1 MKKIINNSVILLLL
15 FVTKEGQAQK
25 IHKAYDVVIYGA
37 TSAGVMAAVAAKQ
50 NGTSVMLLSP
60 ETHIGGLTSN
70 GLGWTDIGNQTHQK
84 TIGGLTLNFFHRIHR
99 YYQNAKA
106 WNQETLANYRE
117 KVTNSIY
124 ELTDSLMWT
133 FEPHVAEKVF
143 NNFIRENK
151 ITMKLNQWLDRQHG
165 VKKENGKIVS
175 ITMLNG
181 DTYSGKVFI
190 DATYEGDLMAAA
202 GVSYTIGREPNS
214 KYGETINGI
223 ETQLTKGN
231 NLPRG
236 IDPYLQKGN
245 ATSGL
250 LPGINADAGGKDGEG
265 DKKIQAYCYRVCL
278 TDATLNRVMVAK
290 PANYKKEDFE
300 LIIRAAQKGVKTF
313 WKLSPLPN
321 RKTDSN
327 NDGGVSMD
335 YIGMNYDYPEASY
348 LERKK
353 MDEAH
358 LYWTKGLI
366 WTVQHDPGI
375 PADVQKKYASWGLA
389 KDEFKENEHMPYKL
403 YVREARRMVSD
414 FVMSESYLKGDKTV
428 PESIA
433 MGNYNMDSHN
443 VQRHVT
449 AEGDVQNEGDVQIA
463 VEQPYPI
470 SYKAIIP
477 NVKECTNLL
486 VPVCLSASHIAYGS
500 IRMEPVFM
508 MLGQSSGIAASIAVK
523 NRKDVEDINYTELE
537 KKLLSSGQILSHSQK

>member
-1 MKKIINNSVILLLL
+1 MKKIIGNSIILLLL
-15 FVTKEGQAQK
+15 FMSNEVQAQK
-25 IHKAYDVVIYGA
+25 IHKTYDVVIYGA

-50 NGTSVMLLSP
+50 NGTSVILLSP
-60 ETHIGGLTSN
+60 EMHIGGLTSS
-70 GLGWTDIGNQTHQK
+70 GLGWTDIGNQPHQK
-84 TIGGLTLNFFHRIHR
+84 TIGGLTLNFFHRIHS
-99 YYQNAKA
+99 YYQNTKV
-106 WNQETLANYRE
+106 WNQETLANYRK
-117 KVTNSIY
+117 KVANSIY
-124 ELTDSLMWT
+124 EITDSLMWT

-143 NNFIRENK
+143 NDFIRENK
-151 ITMKLNQWLDRQHG
+151 IPMKLNQWLDRQHG

-214 KYGETINGI
+214 QYGETINGI

-245 ATSGL
+245 SKSGL

-265 DKKIQAYCYRVCL
+265 DKKIQAYCYRACL
-278 TDATLNRVMVAK
+278 TDAPQNRVMVAK
-290 PANYKKEDFE
+290 PVNYKKEDFE
-300 LIIRAAQKGVKTF
+300 LIVRAAQKGVKTF
-313 WKLSPLPN
+313 WKLSTLPN

-335 YIGMNYDYPEASY
+335 YIGMDYDYPEASY
-348 LERKK
+348 SKRKK

-375 PADVQKKYASWGLA
+375 PVDVRKKYASWGLP
-389 KDEFKENEHMPYKL
+389 KDEFKENGHMPYKL

-414 FVMSESYLKGDKTV
+414 FVMSESYLKGDKAV

-443 VQRHVT
+443 VQRYVT
-449 AEGDVQNEGDVQIA
+449 AAGDVQNEGDVQIA
-463 VEQPYPI
+463 VEQPYSI

-477 NVKECTNLL
+477 KVEECGNLL

-508 MLGQSSGIAASIAVK
+508 MLGQSSGIAAAIAVK
-523 NRKDVEDINYTELE
+523 DKEHVQDISYTELE
-537 KKLLSSGQILSHSQK
+537 KKLLSSGQILSLPK